1 MQYGVTLPNVGV
13 DARTL
18 ADLAHD
24 AEEAAWDGVF
34 VWDSV
39 YSESSDLKGR
49 PVCDPWIAL
58 TAMALSTKR
67 VRLGPMVIPPTRRRP
82 WKLARETASL
92 DQLSGGRLILPVGLG
107 WLGDGA
113 FSKVGEELDRK
124 KRAQMLD
131 ESLEILQGL
140 WSGQPFS
147 YEGEHYHVQEMA
159 FLPTPVQ
166 SPRIP
171 VWVVGA
177 WPRKK
182 SIQRALRYDGILPS
196 KMQADGTF
204 AEITPAD
211 LEEMKRF
218 ITEHR
223 SETAPFDII
232 MEGETPGDDQEKA
245 ASIVQPLAQAG
256 ITWWL
261 EAIWGAP
268 ETHGGIEG
276 MRARIKQGPPH
287 R

>member
-67 VRLGPMVIPPTRRRP
+67 VRLGPMVTPPTRRRP
-82 WKLARETASL
+82 WKLARETVSL

-166 SPRIP
+166 SSRIP
-171 VWVVGA
+171 IWVVGA

-182 SIQRALRYDGILPS
+182 SIQRALRYEGILPS

-204 AEITPAD
+204 AEMTPAD
-211 LEEMKRF
+211 LERMKRF
-218 ITEHR
+218 ITER
-223 SETAPFDII
+223 RLETTPFDII
-232 MEGETPGDDQEKA
+232 MEGKPQGMTRRKQP
-245 ASIVQPLAQAG
+245 ASCNHSPR
-256 ITWWL
+256 L
-261 EAIWGAP
+261 E
-268 ETHGGIEG
+268 
-276 MRARIKQGPPH
+276 
-287 R
+287 